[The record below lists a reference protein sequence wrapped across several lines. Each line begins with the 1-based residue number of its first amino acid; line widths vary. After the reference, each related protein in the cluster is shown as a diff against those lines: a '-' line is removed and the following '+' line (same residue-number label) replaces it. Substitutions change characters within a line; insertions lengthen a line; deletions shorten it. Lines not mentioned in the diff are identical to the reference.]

1 MSSDRAQ
8 IIFRIVV
15 VAAVVAAF
23 GQVTLGGVV
32 RVTNSGLGCPDW
44 PLCYGQIIPPFS
56 VPTMIEYSHRL
67 SASVLSLFV
76 AGTTFLAW
84 LQFRDNRVIL
94 GSAIA
99 SLVLVIVAAVLG
111 GITVLTELEW
121 WVVLFHLSIAEL
133 LLACL
138 IVAAISGWNGN
149 RTSLSAI
156 VSRPNPK
163 TEKLAVAAIVG
174 AFLLILSGSYM
185 VGYGAGTSC
194 ATWPLCRGSFWPS
207 EAGAYMIHMAHR
219 YIAALVGLVVLAAAW
234 HVIRTLQDN
243 PPARWAA
250 LAVILAFAIQIVIGA
265 AVIWTKF
272 GADFK
277 AVHLSVATL
286 VWAALVT
293 MVGLTYLPQ
302 QRMATAASELR
313 FQQA

>member
-1 MSSDRAQ
+1 MT
-8 IIFRIVV
+8 FRIVA
-15 VAAVVAAF
+15 VAAVIAAF

-32 RVTNSGLGCPDW
+32 RVTDSGLGCPDW

-76 AGTTFLAW
+76 AGTAVLAW
-84 LQFRDNRVIL
+84 LQFRENRVAL
-94 GSAIA
+94 VSAGA
-99 SLVLVIVAAVLG
+99 ALVLVIVAAILG
-111 GITVLTELEW
+111 GVTVLTELEW
-121 WVVLFHLSIAEL
+121 WVVLFHLGIAEL

-138 IVAAISGWNGN
+138 IVTAIAGWSGS
-149 RTSLSAI
+149 REDTRPV
-156 VSRPNPK
+156 VSRPSPTTQN
-163 TEKLAVAAIVG
+163 LAIAAIAG
-174 AFLLILSGSYM
+174 AFMLILSGSYM

-207 EAGAYMIHMAHR
+207 DAAAYLIHMGHR

-234 HVIRTLQDN
+234 HVIRNLQDN
-243 PPARWAA
+243 PPARLAA
-250 LAVILAFAIQIVIGA
+250 VAVVLAFAIQIVIGA

-277 AVHLSVATL
+277 AIHLSVATL

-293 MVGLTYLPQ
+293 MVGLIYLPQ
-302 QRMATAASELR
+302 QKTASASATLR

>member
-1 MSSDRAQ
+1 MSSERAQ
-8 IIFRIVV
+8 IIFRVVV

-32 RVTNSGLGCPDW
+32 RVTDSGLGCPDW

-76 AGTTFLAW
+76 LGTAVLAW
-84 LQFRDNRVIL
+84 LQFRENRVVIF
-94 GSAIA
+94 SSIA
-99 SLVLVIVAAVLG
+99 ALVLVVVAAILG

-121 WVVLFHLSIAEL
+121 WVVLFHLAIAEI
-133 LLACL
+133 LLASL
-138 IVAAISGWNGN
+138 IVAAIGGWSGSRLESQSTEARPGPTTRN
-149 RTSLSAI
+149 LAI
-156 VSRPNPK
+156 
-163 TEKLAVAAIVG
+163 AAIVG
-174 AFLLILSGSYM
+174 TFILILSGSYM

-207 EAGAYMIHMAHR
+207 DAAAYLIHMGHR

-234 HVIRTLQDN
+234 HVIRNLEDN
-243 PPARWAA
+243 PPARMAA
-250 LAVILAFAIQIVIGA
+250 VAVILAFAIQIVIGA

-293 MVGLTYLPQ
+293 MVGLIYLPQ
-302 QRMATAASELR
+302 RKTASAATALR

>member
-1 MSSDRAQ
+1 M
-8 IIFRIVV
+8 I
-15 VAAVVAAF
+15 AAF

-76 AGTTFLAW
+76 AGTAVLAW
-84 LQFRDNRVIL
+84 LHLRDNRVVL
-94 GSAIA
+94 GSAVA
-99 SLVLVIVAAVLG
+99 ALVLVVVAAVLG

-138 IVAAISGWNGN
+138 IVAAIAGWNAS
-149 RTSLSAI
+149 RDRQLSV
-156 VSRPNPK
+156 VSRPGRT
-163 TEKLAVAAIVG
+163 TERLAIAAIVG
-174 AFLLILSGSYM
+174 AFVLILSGSYM

-207 EAGAYMIHMAHR
+207 DAAAYLIHMGHR
-219 YIAALVGLVVLAAAW
+219 YIAALVGLIVLAAAW
-234 HVIRTLQDN
+234 HVICTLRDN
-243 PPARWAA
+243 SPARLAA
-250 LAVILAFAIQIVIGA
+250 LVVILAFAIQIVIGA
-265 AVIWTKF
+265 VVIWTKF
-272 GADFK
+272 GAEFK

-286 VWAALVT
+286 VWAALVA

-302 QRMATAASELR
+302 QNTVTAATSLR

>member
-76 AGTTFLAW
+76 AGTAVLSW
-84 LQFRDNRVIL
+84 LQFRNNRVVL
-94 GSAIA
+94 ASALA
-99 SLVLVIVAAVLG
+99 ALVLVIVAAVLG
-111 GITVLTELEW
+111 GVTVLTELEW
-121 WVVLFHLSIAEL
+121 WVVLFHLGIAEV

-138 IVAAISGWNGN
+138 IAAAISGWNGN
-149 RTSLSAI
+149 RAGLSPNAT
-156 VSRPNPK
+156 RPHPTTK
-163 TEKLAVAAIVG
+163 RLIIAAIVG
-174 AFLLILSGSYM
+174 AFVLILSGSYM

-194 ATWPLCRGSFWPS
+194 ATWPLCRGSFWPTD
-207 EAGAYMIHMAHR
+207 AAAYMIHMGHR
-219 YIAALVGLVVLAAAW
+219 YIAALVGLIVLAAAL
-234 HVIRTLQDN
+234 HVIRTFHDN
-243 PPARWAA
+243 PPARLAA
-250 LAVILAFAIQIVIGA
+250 VAVILAFALQIVIGA

-293 MVGLTYLPQ
+293 MVGLIYLPQ
-302 QRMATAASELR
+302 QKTATATTTLR
-313 FQQA
+313 FRQA

>member
-1 MSSDRAQ
+1 MLSDRAQ
-8 IIFRIVV
+8 IIFRTVA
-15 VAAVVAAF
+15 VAAVIAAF

-32 RVTNSGLGCPDW
+32 RVTDSGLGCPDW

-76 AGTTFLAW
+76 AATTALAW
-84 LQFRDNRVIL
+84 LNYRDNPVVLR
-94 GSAIA
+94 SSIA
-99 SLVLVIVAAVLG
+99 ALVLVIVAAILG
-111 GITVLTELEW
+111 GVTVLTELAW
-121 WVVLFHLSIAEL
+121 WVVLFHLGIAEL

-138 IVAAISGWNGN
+138 IVTAIAGWNGN
-149 RTSLSAI
+149 RATGTATAQKLSPTTAILVVSAI
-156 VSRPNPK
+156 
-163 TEKLAVAAIVG
+163 LG
-174 AFLLILSGSYM
+174 AYLLILSGSYM

-207 EAGAYMIHMAHR
+207 EAWAYMIHMGHR
-219 YIAALVGLVVLAAAW
+219 YIAALVGLIVLAAAW
-234 HVIRTLQDN
+234 RVISVSRDN
-243 PPARWAA
+243 PPARLAA
-250 LAVILAFAIQIVIGA
+250 VSVIVAFAIQILVGA
-265 AVIWTKF
+265 VVIWTAF

-277 AVHLSVATL
+277 AIHLSVATL

-302 QRMATAASELR
+302 HKAATAATALR

>member
-1 MSSDRAQ
+1 M
-8 IIFRIVV
+8 
-15 VAAVVAAF
+15 
-23 GQVTLGGVV
+23 
-32 RVTNSGLGCPDW
+32 RVTDSGLGCPDW

-76 AGTTFLAW
+76 LGTTVLAW
-84 LQFRDNRVIL
+84 LQYRDNRVVL

-99 SLVLVIVAAVLG
+99 ALVLVVVAAILG

-133 LLACL
+133 LLASL
-138 IVAAISGWNGN
+138 IVAAIAGWNAS
-149 RTSLSAI
+149 RDSQSTVA
-156 VSRPNPK
+156 SRPGPT
-163 TEKLAVAAIVG
+163 TERLAIAAIVG
-174 AFLLILSGSYM
+174 AFVLILSGSYM

-207 EAGAYMIHMAHR
+207 DAAAYLIHMGHR
-219 YIAALVGLVVLAAAW
+219 YIAALVGLIVLAAAW
-234 HVIRTLQDN
+234 HVIRNLQDN
-243 PPARWAA
+243 PPARLAA
-250 LAVILAFAIQIVIGA
+250 VAVVLAFAIQIVIGA

-286 VWAALVT
+286 VWAALVA

-302 QRMATAASELR
+302 HKAVTAATELR
-313 FQQA
+313 FRQA

>member
-1 MSSDRAQ
+1 MSSERAQ
-8 IIFRIVV
+8 IIFRVVV

-32 RVTNSGLGCPDW
+32 RVTDSGLGCPDW

-76 AGTTFLAW
+76 LGTAVLAW
-84 LQFRDNRVIL
+84 LQFRENRVVIF
-94 GSAIA
+94 SSIA
-99 SLVLVIVAAVLG
+99 ALVLVVVAAILG

-121 WVVLFHLSIAEL
+121 WVVLFHLAIAEI
-133 LLACL
+133 LLASL
-138 IVAAISGWNGN
+138 IVAAIGGWSG
-149 RTSLSAI
+149 
-156 VSRPNPK
+156 SRLESQS
-163 TEKLAVAAIVG
+163 TEARPGPTTRNLVIAAIVG
-174 AFLLILSGSYM
+174 TFILILSGSYM

-207 EAGAYMIHMAHR
+207 DAAAYLIHMGHR

-234 HVIRTLQDN
+234 HVIRNLEDN
-243 PPARWAA
+243 PPARMAA
-250 LAVILAFAIQIVIGA
+250 VAVILAFAIQIVIGA

-293 MVGLTYLPQ
+293 MVGLIYLPQ
-302 QRMATAASELR
+302 RNTASAATALR

>member
-8 IIFRIVV
+8 IIFRVV
-15 VAAVVAAF
+15 AVAAVIAAF

-32 RVTNSGLGCPDW
+32 RVTDSGLGCPDW

-76 AGTTFLAW
+76 LGTAVLAW
-84 LQFRDNRVIL
+84 LNFRENRVVI
-94 GSAIA
+94 GSSIA
-99 SLVLVIVAAVLG
+99 ALVLVVVAAILG

-121 WVVLFHLSIAEL
+121 WVVLFHLGIAEI
-133 LLACL
+133 LLAAL
-138 IVAAISGWNGN
+138 IVAAIGGWNGSRVESQSTEARPGPTTRN
-149 RTSLSAI
+149 LAI
-156 VSRPNPK
+156 
-163 TEKLAVAAIVG
+163 AAIAG
-174 AFLLILSGSYM
+174 AFILILSGSYM
-185 VGYGAGTSC
+185 VGFGAGTSC

-207 EAGAYMIHMAHR
+207 DAAAYLIHMGHR

-234 HVIRTLQDN
+234 HVIRNLEDN
-243 PPARWAA
+243 PPARLAA
-250 LAVILAFAIQIVIGA
+250 VAVILAFAIQIVIGA

-277 AVHLSVATL
+277 AIHLSVATL

-293 MVGLTYLPQ
+293 MVGLIYLPQ
-302 QRMATAASELR
+302 QKTVGAATALR

>member
-1 MSSDRAQ
+1 MSSERAQ
-8 IIFRIVV
+8 IIFRVVV

-32 RVTNSGLGCPDW
+32 RVTDSGLGCPDW

-76 AGTTFLAW
+76 LGTAVLAW
-84 LQFRDNRVIL
+84 LQFRENRVVIF
-94 GSAIA
+94 SSIA
-99 SLVLVIVAAVLG
+99 ALVLVVVAAILG

-121 WVVLFHLSIAEL
+121 WVVLFHLAIAEI
-133 LLACL
+133 LLASL
-138 IVAAISGWNGN
+138 IVAAIGGWSG
-149 RTSLSAI
+149 
-156 VSRPNPK
+156 SRLESQS
-163 TEKLAVAAIVG
+163 TEARPGPTTRNLVIAAIVG
-174 AFLLILSGSYM
+174 TFILILSGSYM

-207 EAGAYMIHMAHR
+207 DAAAYLIHMGHR

-234 HVIRTLQDN
+234 HVIRNLEDN
-243 PPARWAA
+243 PPARMAA
-250 LAVILAFAIQIVIGA
+250 VAVILAFAIQIVIGA

-293 MVGLTYLPQ
+293 MVGLIYLPQ
-302 QRMATAASELR
+302 RKTASAATALR

>member
-1 MSSDRAQ
+1 MSSERAQ
-8 IIFRIVV
+8 IIFRVV
-15 VAAVVAAF
+15 AVAAVVAAF

-32 RVTNSGLGCPDW
+32 RVTDSGLGCPDW

-76 AGTTFLAW
+76 LGTAVLAW
-84 LQFRDNRVIL
+84 LHFRENRVVI
-94 GSAIA
+94 GSSIA
-99 SLVLVIVAAVLG
+99 ALVLVVVAAILG

-121 WVVLFHLSIAEL
+121 WVVLFHLGIAEI
-133 LLACL
+133 LLASL
-138 IVAAISGWNGN
+138 IIAAIGGWNGS
-149 RTSLSAI
+149 RVESRSAEA
-156 VSRPNPK
+156 RPGPATRN
-163 TEKLAVAAIVG
+163 LAVAAIAG
-174 AFLLILSGSYM
+174 AFILILSGSYM
-185 VGYGAGTSC
+185 VGFGAGTSC

-207 EAGAYMIHMAHR
+207 DAAAYLIHMGHR

-234 HVIRTLQDN
+234 HVIRNLEDN
-243 PPARWAA
+243 PPARLAA
-250 LAVILAFAIQIVIGA
+250 VAVILAFAIQIVIGA

-293 MVGLTYLPQ
+293 MVGLIYLPQ
-302 QRMATAASELR
+302 QKTVSAAAALR